1 MAYYQLTYLIPD
13 NFSEEEIKTLREK
26 IDNLIQKE
34 EGILGFAQQD
44 MLIRKNLGYPIRNK
58 QSVYLISLNFNLDAG
73 RLENLEKKLSAID
86 GSAAGGKA
94 ESQILRYVILVKKM
108 PKKIPEISIK
118 PKNLIKPKPKV
129 ELKEIEKKL
138 EEILNE

>member
-118 PKNLIKPKPKV
+118 PKKLIKPKPKV